1 MNAVRTVKFLRDLK
15 AHNHKAWFDAHRAEY
30 DAVRAELAEL
40 VQQVI
45 LLVGKFDPAVRPV
58 TAKDA
63 MYRIHRDI
71 RFSKDKRPYKTNVGA
86 AIHPGGRKGEMP
98 GYHFHIDANG
108 EVMVAG
114 GLYMVTPQQLR
125 AVRAAIARQPGK
137 LRAIVRSRAFRT
149 TFGGLDDTDRL
160 QRPPRGVAPDHPDLE
175 LLKLKRYVAWT
186 EWPVAK
192 VPAKALPGRIAAT
205 ARVLH
210 PLIVYL
216 RGAVA

>member
-1 MNAVRTVKFLRDLK
+1 MNANRTVKFLRDLK
-15 AHNHKAWFDAHRAEY
+15 AHNQKAWFDAHRDEY
-30 DAVRAELAEL
+30 EAVRADLDELT
-40 VQQVI
+40 QQVI

-63 MYRIHRDI
+63 MYRIYRDI

-108 EVMVAG
+108 RVMVAG
-114 GLYMVTPQQLR
+114 GLYMVTPPQLR
-125 AVRAAIARQPGK
+125 AVRATIARQPGK
-137 LRAIVRSRAFRT
+137 LRTIVGARAFRAA
-149 TFGGLDDTDRL
+149 FGGLDDGDRL
-160 QRPPRGVAPDHPDLE
+160 QKPPRGVAPDHPDLE
-175 LLKLKRYVAWT
+175 LLKLKRFVAWT

-192 VPAKALPGRIAAT
+192 VSARALPGRIAAA
-205 ARVLH
+205 ARTLH

-216 RGAVA
+216 RQAVA